1 MAVMEYQCTK
11 KNAKIV
17 EKNRKQKSIKRAGK
31 RVHSPPC
38 MYSELCE
45 GGARVSKNATNLLH
59 LFDGLSAQASE
70 SIGGDSFYLPV
81 LLQVAMQHRDQK
93 MRNGFVTIQNSACRF
108 QRQILDDPLLIYFNF
123 QVNGYQVETS
133 LKPGKDVVHI
143 QFCNIHIVWVVPAT
157 LSVSCCCF
165 FWV

>member
-1 MAVMEYQCTK
+1 
-11 KNAKIV
+11 
-17 EKNRKQKSIKRAGK
+17 
-31 RVHSPPC
+31 

-59 LFDGLSAQASE
+59 LFDGLSAEASE
-70 SIGGDSFYLPV
+70 SIGGDSFYVPV

-93 MRNGFVTIQNSACRF
+93 MRNVIVTIQNSACIF
-108 QRQILDDPLLIYFNF
+108 QGQILDDPLLIYFHF

-133 LKPGKDVVHI
+133 LKAGKEVVRI
-143 QFCNIHIVWVVPAT
+143 PYIPFCNIHIVWVVPAT

>member
-1 MAVMEYQCTK
+1 
-11 KNAKIV
+11 
-17 EKNRKQKSIKRAGK
+17 
-31 RVHSPPC
+31 

-70 SIGGDSFYLPV
+70 SIGGDSFDVPV
-81 LLQVAMQHRDQK
+81 LLQVAMHRDQK
-93 MRNGFVTIQNSACRF
+93 MRNGIVTIQNSARIF
-108 QRQILDDPLLIYFNF
+108 QGQILDDPLLIYFHF

-133 LKPGKDVVHI
+133 LKAGKQVVCI
-143 QFCNIHIVWVVPAT
+143 PYILFCNIHIVWVVPAT
-157 LSVSCCCF
+157 LSVSCCNF